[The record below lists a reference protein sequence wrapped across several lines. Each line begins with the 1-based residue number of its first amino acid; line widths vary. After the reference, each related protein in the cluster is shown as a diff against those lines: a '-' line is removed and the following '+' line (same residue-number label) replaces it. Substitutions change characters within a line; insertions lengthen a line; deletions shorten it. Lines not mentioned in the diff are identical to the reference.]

1 MPGSMLWETA
11 KVEAAFVEAAT
22 DSSRWT
28 AAMDAAA
35 AVTGGAGALLLPIRG
50 RLPNVP
56 FSESI
61 GELFESYF
69 RDGWYQR
76 DERYRGIGTM
86 VRRGAFGDLDFI
98 SADEIATN
106 AYYQEFHAAH
116 GFRWFGGVKIA
127 FGDDLWVL
135 AIQRTIAQG
144 PFTPEEIEK
153 LAKLSP
159 QLSTAGSLAR
169 ALGFARV
176 DAALAAF
183 EASGSAVI
191 LLNLCGEVV
200 RANQAAERLLGP
212 HLGISQKRLVCRD
225 PDKTKEINAALHRV
239 LWSASQSILLP
250 PVSLPRGEKR
260 PLIAYPLRLAGVSAD
275 ALAPCQAV
283 VVLIDLETQP
293 RPPENVLQSCF
304 GLTMAEARVARQV
317 ASGQAVDQ
325 VAEELGIARETA
337 RHQLKSIFAKMGV
350 HRQSELVRILAQV
363 VYQGPREQRDQ

>member
-1 MPGSMLWETA
+1 MLWETA

-22 DSSRWT
+22 DSSRWI

-35 AVTGGAGALLLPIRG
+35 AVTGGVGALLLPLQG

-56 FSESI
+56 FSESV
-61 GELFESYF
+61 GELVETYF
-69 RDGWYQR
+69 SGGWSQR
-76 DERYRGIGTM
+76 EERYRGVGTM
-86 VRRGAFGDLDFI
+86 MRRGAYGDLDFMDP
-98 SADEIATN
+98 DEIATN
-106 AYYQEFHAAH
+106 AYYQEFLGIH

-135 AIQRTIAQG
+135 AIQRTVAQG
-144 PFTPEEIEK
+144 PFTPEEVDE
-153 LAKLSP
+153 LATLSP
-159 QLSTAGSLAR
+159 RLSTAGSLAR

-191 LLNLCGEVV
+191 LLDRCGEVV
-200 RANQAAERLLGP
+200 RVNHTAERLLGP
-212 HLGISQKRLVCRD
+212 HLGISQKRLVSRD

-239 LWSASQSILLP
+239 LWSTSQSALLP

-260 PLIAYPLRLAGVSAD
+260 PLIAYPMRLAGVSAD

-283 VVLIDLETQP
+283 VVLVDVEAQL
-293 RPPENVLQSCF
+293 RPTESVLQACF

-317 ASGQAVDQ
+317 ASGRRVDQ
-325 VAEELGIARETA
+325 AAEELGIARETA
-337 RHQLKSIFAKMGV
+337 RHQLKAVFGKMGV
-350 HRQSELVRILAQV
+350 HRQSELVRILAQI
-363 VYQGPREQRDQ
+363 VYQGPAEQSDR